1 RVAANTTDVCQN
13 YPPNDMSVWDWH

>member
-1 RVAANTTDVCQN
+1 ANTTDVCQN

>member
-1 RVAANTTDVCQN
+1 GVAANTTDVCQN

>member
-1 RVAANTTDVCQN
+1 AVAANTTDVCQN

>member
-1 RVAANTTDVCQN
+1 VAANTTDVCQN

>member
-1 RVAANTTDVCQN
+1 CVAANTTDVCQN